1 MRLSQNKDKKAPK
14 WQVDCLEEFN
24 LKCKLQVKT
33 EKVIFCSDLTSLQS
47 RIFQPNVH
55 HLRMWFRLNFS
66 EFFETSPFISTFS
79 FEIIK
84 SLFFPQTE
92 ISQTIGTVTADSR
105 LILGPT
111 STTTTTTIA
120 MAQNIPDIECLS
132 TPATATPS
140 SRKSSLKREK
150 KQKSIKMRKSSSG
163 MSPNSDEI
171 SRESMEIERE
181 QRSCGDTSTG
191 RALSMSQCAMCGTS
205 LSKSASQASNFSNI
219 IIDKASDAASV
230 RTSASAR
237 TTTAS
242 AQPTAL
248 GT

>member
-1 MRLSQNKDKKAPK
+1 MLY
-14 WQVDCLEEFN
+14 
-24 LKCKLQVKT
+24 
-33 EKVIFCSDLTSLQS
+33 
-47 RIFQPNVH
+47 
-55 HLRMWFRLNFS
+55 
-66 EFFETSPFISTFS
+66 
-79 FEIIK
+79 
-84 SLFFPQTE
+84 FFPQTE
-92 ISQTIGTVTADSR
+92 ISQTIGAVSADSR

-120 MAQNIPDIECLS
+120 MAQNIPDIECLK

-171 SRESMEIERE
+171 RRESMEIERE
-181 QRSCGDTSTG
+181 QRSCGGGGGDTSNG
-191 RALSMSQCAMCGTS
+191 RAHSMSQCAMCGTS

-242 AQPTAL
+242 AQPTPL